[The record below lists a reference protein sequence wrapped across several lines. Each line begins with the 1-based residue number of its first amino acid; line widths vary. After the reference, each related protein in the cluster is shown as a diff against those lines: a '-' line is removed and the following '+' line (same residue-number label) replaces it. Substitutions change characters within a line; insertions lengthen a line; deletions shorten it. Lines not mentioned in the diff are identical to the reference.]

1 MQESNFPQVVGR
13 RKGVLGGNSIDKEV
27 MACENSVYGNGNV
40 VNGQSARIQEV
51 RDDPGKRPR
60 PGNNTLFNC

>member
-1 MQESNFPQVVGR
+1 MVGR

-27 MACENSVYGNGNV
+27 RARENSVYGN
-40 VNGQSARIQEV
+40 VNAVDGRSARIQDGEV

-60 PGNNTLFNC
+60 PVNNTLFNC

>member
-1 MQESNFPQVVGR
+1 MVGR

-27 MACENSVYGNGNV
+27 RARENSVYGNVNA
-40 VNGQSARIQEV
+40 VNGRSARIQDGEV

-60 PGNNTLFNC
+60 PVNNTLFNC

>member
-1 MQESNFPQVVGR
+1 MVGR

-27 MACENSVYGNGNV
+27 RAQENSVYGN
-40 VNGQSARIQEV
+40 VNAVDGRSARIQDGEV

-60 PGNNTLFNC
+60 PVNNTLFNC

>member
-1 MQESNFPQVVGR
+1 MVGR

-27 MACENSVYGNGNV
+27 RARENSVYGN
-40 VNGQSARIQEV
+40 VNAVDGRSARIQDGEV

-60 PGNNTLFNC
+60 PVNNTLFHC

>member
-1 MQESNFPQVVGR
+1 MVGR

-27 MACENSVYGNGNV
+27 RARENTVYGN
-40 VNGQSARIQEV
+40 VNAVDGRSARIQDGEV

-60 PGNNTLFNC
+60 PVNNTLFHC